1 MKYFFTLLL
10 FTGLTIGAHAQIE
23 IPRSTNSGTIL
34 PALPEDNTNGTFS
47 SLRLNKEEDKEN
59 NFLKKEPKKLD
70 FRETKNEFLTAGDAV
85 EKKWKE
91 DKEAKDEY
99 KNDQYLGDFTTKGA
113 YVELYCR
120 DHEFVDGDRV
130 RIWVNGTVVEQS
142 IVLSGGYR
150 PILITLD
157 SGLNNIEFEALN
169 QGYSGPNTAE
179 LRVFDAAGQ
188 PVTRNVWNLLTGA
201 KASIIILK
209 Q

>member
-1 MKYFFTLLL
+1 MKYFFSLFFLLAI
-10 FTGLTIGAHAQIE
+10 TIETQAQIE
-23 IPRSTNSGTIL
+23 IPRSTNTGTLL
-34 PALPEDNTNGTFS
+34 PAEPENNTSGTFS

-70 FRETKNEFLTAGDAV
+70 FRQTKNEFLTAGDAV
-85 EKKWKE
+85 EEKWKK
-91 DKEAKDEY
+91 DKEAKEEY
-99 KNDQYLGDFTTKGA
+99 GADQYMGDFTTTGG

-120 DHEFVDGDRV
+120 DHQSVDGDRV

-142 IVLSGGYR
+142 VVLGAGYR
-150 PILITLD
+150 PILVPLD
-157 SGLNNIEFEALN
+157 SGLNTIEFEALN

-179 LRVFDAAGQ
+179 LRVFDAMGQ

-201 KASIIILK
+201 KASIIVLK

>member
-1 MKYFFTLLL
+1 MKYFFTLI
-10 FTGLTIGAHAQIE
+10 FIFAFTIGSKAQIE
-23 IPRSTNSGTIL
+23 IPRSTNTGTLL
-34 PALPEDNTNGTFS
+34 PAEPENNNTGAFS
-47 SLRLNKEEDKEN
+47 SFRLNKEEEKEN
-59 NFLKKEPKKLD
+59 NFLKKEPRKLD

-85 EKKWKE
+85 EEKWKK
-91 DKEAKDEY
+91 DKEAKEEY
-99 KNDQYLGDFTTKGA
+99 RGDQYLGDFTTKGA

-130 RIWVNGTVVEQS
+130 RISVNGVVVEPS

-169 QGYSGPNTAE
+169 QGSSGPNTAE
-179 LRVFDAAGQ
+179 LRVFDAQGQ
-188 PVTRNVWNLLTGA
+188 PVTRNIWNLLTGA
-201 KASIIILK
+201 KASMIVLK